1 MMQISEVNLISVD
14 KSEEIWEIEGEVIF
28 EDDLSS
34 GFAASYLAEE
44 DEWEELSL
52 ELEMEEG
59 FSMSVLKDMFLS
71 AIEEYEE

>member
-1 MMQISEVNLISVD
+1 MLQISEVNLISVD
-14 KSEEIWEIEGEVIF
+14 KSEEGWEIEDEVIF

-44 DEWEELSL
+44 DEWGELSL

-59 FSMSVLKDMFLS
+59 FSMSLLKDMILS
-71 AIEEYEE
+71 AIEAYEE